1 MSMTAPRKT
10 ATESVSPTELEAN
23 DVIVDGAL
31 SLRIVGE
38 PQTMHT
44 GLGPFDDFQL
54 LIRTELENL
63 EDGHRSSRAWP
74 LDAVIT
80 RRSQPKPE

>member
-1 MSMTAPRKT
+1 MSMTAPRKIS
-10 ATESVSPTELEAN
+10 TESVTPTELEP
-23 DVIVDGAL
+23 DDLILDGTAL
-31 SLRIVGE
+31 LRVVGE

-54 LIRTELENL
+54 LIRTELENVD
-63 EDGHRSSRAWP
+63 DGQRSSRAWP

-80 RRSQPKPE
+80 RRSRSNP

>member
-1 MSMTAPRKT
+1 MTAPRKIS
-10 ATESVSPTELEAN
+10 TETVSPTELEP
-23 DVIVDGAL
+23 DDLILDGATL
-31 SLRIVGE
+31 LRVVGE

-54 LIRTELENL
+54 LIRTELESV
-63 EDGHRSSRAWP
+63 EGGHRFSRAWS

-80 RRSQPKPE
+80 RQLQPKP